1 MTESDREAADRKAAE
16 NDPGLTP
23 EWKGDHPA
31 EGEIGST
38 YNPSP
43 EEVTRLREQGLGVG
57 AEDLALQ
64 QDPVGEPSEREFRDR
79 INRETNEDEIE
90 QVKPERRDPR
100 Q

>member
-1 MTESDREAADRKAAE
+1 MTDRKSPDA
-16 NDPGLTP
+16 DPGLTP

-31 EGEIGST
+31 EGELGSKYDPT
-38 YNPSP
+38 P

-90 QVKPERRDPR
+90 KVEKPRSDRR